1 MINSASEVIMYF
13 LKIEADFSA
22 ALYLSNS
29 HDRYR
34 GMHGHDFSVSLTL
47 CKEELSESG
56 MVYDYKIV
64 KNTLDTITE
73 SLDHIL
79 LNDKSE
85 FIEKNPTV
93 ENIAKFIFD
102 EMNRQLVDLPLY
114 EVQVSQF
121 KGLSAYYR
129 PKV

>member
-1 MINSASEVIMYF
+1 MYF
-13 LKIEADFSA
+13 LKVEADFSA

-29 HDRYR
+29 NERYR

-47 CKEELSESG
+47 CKEELTDSG
-56 MVYDYKIV
+56 MLYDYRKV
-64 KNTLDTITE
+64 KDVLDTITG

-79 LNDKSE
+79 LNDKSD

-93 ENIAKFIFD
+93 ENIAKFIYD
-102 EMNRQLVDLPLY
+102 KMVISLVDLPLY

-129 PKV
+129 PTL